1 MSFVPGSFAPG
12 RAWGT
17 ERKYDSVAAI
27 RCDSYAPNPFP
38 SNTQTIHDK
47 FPGEDA
53 HNEKYVNNQG
63 GTNPANPGST
73 DPVPTTSVITPGPSA
88 TSQPGFGSGTSWKDN
103 LVRYAM
109 ILGIPLIVMAVI
121 VIADCFLSK
130 VGLLQIP
137 DLSSGVLPRNT
148 SCGTGE
154 FCRARLRACWA
165 SSLRHGFT
173 PALGISWQ
181 IPPRG
186 RVLVF
191 FCSCDQKLNFSP
203 W

>member
-1 MSFVPGSFAPG
+1 
-12 RAWGT
+12 
-17 ERKYDSVAAI
+17 
-27 RCDSYAPNPFP
+27 
-38 SNTQTIHDK
+38 
-47 FPGEDA
+47 
-53 HNEKYVNNQG
+53 
-63 GTNPANPGST
+63 
-73 DPVPTTSVITPGPSA
+73 
-88 TSQPGFGSGTSWKDN
+88 
-103 LVRYAM
+103 M

-186 RVLVF
+186 RFPPPALLASHCLCSQCLGFLLLLRSEIEFFSLVIF
-191 FCSCDQKLNFSP
+191 GAVVGDML
-203 W
+203 